1 MRFEVRFKYDEKI
14 IEIIKK
20 CDGAFFD
27 FNKRVW
33 TIPNQQHEDL
43 TALFSTYLKN
53 INLVT
58 LNNYEELP
66 AEPLI
71 VELTNDTEDEN
82 WFIVELKHFSSKV
95 FSIVASLEYR
105 RSWRSEKS
113 SWAFEKKNL
122 QKIIEQI
129 MSKTQDIDN
138 FVLIQILED

>member
-1 MRFEVRFKYDEKI
+1 MRFEVKFKYDEKI
-14 IEIIKK
+14 IEVIKK

-58 LNNYEELP
+58 LNNYEELAP
-66 AEPLI
+66 EPI
-71 VELTNDTEDEN
+71 VVEFTNDAEN
-82 WFIVELKHFSSKV
+82 VFWFIVELKHFSSKV
-95 FSIVASLEYR
+95 FSIIASLEFR
-105 RSWRSEKS
+105 RSWRSDKS

-122 QKIIEQI
+122 LK
-129 MSKTQDIDN
+129 M
-138 FVLIQILED
+138 F

>member
-1 MRFEVRFKYDEKI
+1 LRFEVRFKYDEKI

>member
-27 FNKRVW
+27 FNKRGW

-82 WFIVELKHFSSKV
+82 WFIVETLF
-95 FSIVASLEYR
+95 I
-105 RSWRSEKS
+105 
-113 SWAFEKKNL
+113 
-122 QKIIEQI
+122 
-129 MSKTQDIDN
+129 
-138 FVLIQILED
+138 